1 MKTMR
6 TGFSRRSW
14 MKTTAAGV
22 AAGVWSAFG
31 SRSAG
36 AAGATTR
43 SEPDIKIAGYDYDRV
58 RPIVDARVGLQGF
71 KVTFDFQDIYKANQT
86 AFGPE
91 RTYEITEIGLIPYVT
106 KFINEDFRAYRLV
119 PVFISRLFR
128 HRNLYVH
135 ADSGIEEPGDL
146 RGKRVGTPGYGSSAN
161 TWIRGLLRDEY
172 GIGHDEIQ
180 WIETVKSSDQGAV
193 TGGGGFSAFEG
204 DGSPYFLPDDFPL
217 VQGPPGVDESELLL
231 SGGCDA
237 LIAPITPKAFQEGN
251 PKIRQLFR
259 DAPAVE
265 RAYFKKT
272 GVFPIMHAV
281 AIRTDAIE
289 TDPGLP
295 KAVFEMYSRAKQMAY
310 ANMETTTSLKVSLPW
325 VSQELEE
332 TRELMGRDFWRYG
345 IEANR
350 KELELVMRYTHEQG
364 LVKRLG
370 VFEEMFDPSTLSL
383 LG

>member
-1 MKTMR
+1 M
-6 TGFSRRSW
+6 
-14 MKTTAAGV
+14 
-22 AAGVWSAFG
+22 
-31 SRSAG
+31 
-36 AAGATTR
+36 
-43 SEPDIKIAGYDYDRV
+43 
-58 RPIVDARVGLQGF
+58 
-71 KVTFDFQDIYKANQT
+71 
-86 AFGPE
+86 
-91 RTYEITEIGLIPYVT
+91 
-106 KFINEDFRAYRLV
+106 
-119 PVFISRLFR
+119 FISRIFR

-135 ADSGIEEPGDL
+135 TEAGIEKPSDL

-172 GIGHDEIQ
+172 GVKHDEIQ
-180 WIETVKSSDQGAV
+180 WIETTKSSDLGPV

-204 DGSPYFLPDDFPL
+204 DSSPYFLPDDFPL

-259 DAPAVE
+259 DAPAAE

-289 TDPGLP
+289 ADPGLP
-295 KAVFEMYSRAKQMAY
+295 KAVFEMYRQAKQLAY
-310 ANMETTTSLKVSLPW
+310 ANMETTTSLKITLPW

-350 KELELVMRYTHEQG
+350 KELELIMRYTHEQG
-364 LVKRLG
+364 MVKRRG
-370 VFEEMFDPSTLSL
+370 QFEEMFAPSTLSL

>member
-1 MKTMR
+1 MA
-6 TGFSRRSW
+6 
-14 MKTTAAGV
+14 AAGV
-22 AAGVWSAFG
+22 AAGVWSTG
-31 SRSAG
+31 RSASTSTS
-36 AAGATTR
+36 AATPG
-43 SEPDIKIAGYDYDRV
+43 EPEIKIAGYDYDRV
-58 RPIVDARVGLQGF
+58 RAIVDGQAGLPDSRV
-71 KVTFDFQDIYKANQT
+71 VFDFQDIYKANQF

-91 RTYEITEIGLIPYVT
+91 RKYEVTEIGLIPYVT
-106 KFINEDFRAYRLV
+106 KFINEDFRAYTLI
-119 PVFISRLFR
+119 PVFISRIFR

-135 ADSGIEEPGDL
+135 TEAGIEKPSDL

-172 GIGHDEIQ
+172 GVKHDEIQ
-180 WIETVKSSDQGAV
+180 WIETTKSSDLGPV

-204 DGSPYFLPDDFPL
+204 DSSPYFLPDDFPL

-259 DAPAVE
+259 DAPAAE

-289 TDPGLP
+289 ADPGLP
-295 KAVFEMYSRAKQMAY
+295 KAVFEMYRQAKQLAY
-310 ANMETTTSLKVSLPW
+310 ANMETTTSLKITLPW

-332 TRELMGRDFWRYG
+332 TRELMGKDFWRYG

-350 KELELVMRYTHEQG
+350 KELELIMRYTHEQG
-364 LVKRLG
+364 MVKRRG
-370 VFEEMFDPSTLSL
+370 QFEEMFAPSTLSL